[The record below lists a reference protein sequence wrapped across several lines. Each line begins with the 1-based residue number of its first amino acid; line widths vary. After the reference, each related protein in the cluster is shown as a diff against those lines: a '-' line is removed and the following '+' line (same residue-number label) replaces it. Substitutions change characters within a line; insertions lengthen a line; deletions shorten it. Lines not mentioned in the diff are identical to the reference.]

1 MIIYHYHP
9 EYNHFVGQ
17 DDADPSPLEPGKY
30 LIPANATKI
39 APPEC
44 ENGQIQIFD
53 GTFWSV
59 IEDKRGI
66 YYTAGEGPDVVF
78 NDNPSEAPQGCTR
91 EVPPEVEENQYL
103 TWNDGW
109 VINDIVPAEP
119 LTPEQ
124 KLANAGLTVEEL
136 KGLLGISTT

>member
-1 MIIYHYHP
+1 
-9 EYNHFVGQ
+9 VGQ

-30 LIPANATKI
+30 LIPANATRI

-66 YYTAGEGPDVVF
+66 YYTAEEGSDVVF
-78 NDNPSEAPQGCTR
+78 NDNPLEAPQGCTR
-91 EVPPEVEENQYL
+91 EVPPEVGENQYL
-103 TWNDGW
+103 TWDDGW
-109 VINDIVPAEP
+109 VINDIVPVV

-124 KLANAGLTVEEL
+124 KLENAGLTVEEL
-136 KGLLGISTT
+136 RGLLGL